1 MKAGAETYKVIA
13 LGGLG
18 VIALVLLYTNL
29 FSGSDDNAPRSRP
42 TAAATS
48 GTTANGLTIPAG
60 PRAVSRRGQTA
71 VRTNLGTFHPRVGSA
86 RPEERPNLAAIDP
99 TLRLDLLAKVQQ
111 VPAQGGSRDLFQFQT
126 APAAAATLLKLPKEA
141 KIAINKQLPVG
152 PVVPPGPPKP
162 PPPPAIALK
171 YYGYSTVRGGDGK
184 KRAFFLDGDDII
196 VAGENELIKKRYKIV
211 KIGVN
216 SVDVEDTQFQD
227 VQKLP
232 LQEEGLG

>member
-1 MKAGAETYKVIA
+1 MKFGAERKKLIGLGALSAIA
-13 LGGLG
+13 L
-18 VIALVLLYTNL
+18 ILLYSNV
-29 FSGSDDNAPRSRP
+29 FSGADDRAPNARP
-42 TAAATS
+42 AAAAAPAGGS
-48 GTTANGLTIPAG
+48 AILAG
-60 PRAVSRRGQTA
+60 PRAINRRGQAA

-86 RPEERPNLAAIDP
+86 RPEERPNLAGIDP

-111 VPAQGGSRDLFQFQT
+111 VPPEGGSRNLFQFLDG
-126 APAAAATLLKLPKEA
+126 AAAAAKAAFSKLPKEP
-141 KIAINKQLPVG
+141 KMAINGKTPVG

-162 PPPPAIALK
+162 VPPPVITWK

-184 KRAFFLDGDDII
+184 KRAFFLDGEDII

-216 SVDVEDTQFQD
+216 SVDVEDTQYQN

-232 LQEEGLG
+232 LQEESLG